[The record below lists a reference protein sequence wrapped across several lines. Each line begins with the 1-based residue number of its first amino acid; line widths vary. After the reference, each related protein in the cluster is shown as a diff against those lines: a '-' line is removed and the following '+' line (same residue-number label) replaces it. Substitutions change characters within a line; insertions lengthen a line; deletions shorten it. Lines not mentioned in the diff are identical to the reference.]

1 MYCALFWIQGKTA
14 GRRAGGMFQ
23 LYCAL
28 FWIQGKTLRRRQPI
42 QTELYCAL
50 FWIQGKTLSIS
61 SVPGVILYCALFWI
75 QGKTVIINAHIII
88 YCTVP
93 YFGFKAKRKSLRCSS
108 SSLVISIAPMWLRSF
123 L

>member
-1 MYCALFWIQGKTA
+1 MRTV
-14 GRRAGGMFQ
+14 
-23 LYCAL
+23 
-28 FWIQGKTLRRRQPI
+28 
-42 QTELYCAL
+42 LYCAL

-61 SVPGVILYCALFWI
+61 SVPGVILYCALFWIQGKTRTVDSWFSYKLYCALFWI